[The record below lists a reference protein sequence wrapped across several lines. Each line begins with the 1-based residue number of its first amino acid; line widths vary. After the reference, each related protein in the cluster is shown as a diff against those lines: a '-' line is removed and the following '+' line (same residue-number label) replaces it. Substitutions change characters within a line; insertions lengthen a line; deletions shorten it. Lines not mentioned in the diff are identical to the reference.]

1 MAVTSIWR
9 IKGTINKVI
18 LYATNPK
25 KTEEIENKNGELTAE
40 NILNVVINYT
50 ERDSATQIKKYVS
63 GVNCSVNNPM
73 KEMLNVKKHFGKTGG
88 TVGYHGYQSFAEDE
102 VDADTAHKIGC
113 ELANRLW
120 GERYQV
126 LVATHIDKY
135 SHIHNHFILNTVSF
149 VDGKKYHRT
158 NSDYLK
164 MRQISDDLCRE
175 YGLSVIENPKSKSR
189 KPYDLYMAEKNGEWT
204 KDAIIKRDI
213 DECILKTTSERAFYT
228 EMKKLGYTFNFN
240 RKYPTISHPKF
251 ERPRRL
257 KTLGEGYTPQD
268 IERRLMSKW
277 QRYKV
282 EIPEQ
287 DNLVREFFEPL
298 NEPNYKEVYVSFVT
312 VVRYVKKNPNTNR
325 EIDKYLID
333 EMRKLDKLIE
343 QQNLLCDNDIETPE
357 QLSEYKTSCENELRE
372 CDEARNRLR
381 KMLKSAV
388 RKGDEK
394 ETTELKDH
402 ISTLTERMKILRKD
416 IRICDRIQEQE
427 PKIENKIN
435 EIINDKER
443 KEMSTDERFRRRS
456 GTNRENDITR
466 R

>member
-1 MAVTSIWR
+1 MAIVYIIPIHTHLDRTLSYVS
-9 IKGTINKVI
+9 NKH
-18 LYATNPK
+18 
-25 KTEEIENKNGELTAE
+25 KTENENYEEVFLD
-40 NILNVVINYT
+40 LHSVLNYT
-50 ERDSATQIKKYVS
+50 VDDLKTEKQFYVS
-63 GVNCSVNNPM
+63 EVGLTSLETAFT
-73 KEMLNVKKHFGKTGG
+73 EMMNTKKLYNKKDGNL
-88 TVGYHGYQSFAEDE
+88 GYHIIQSFAPGEGTPKLIHDIG
-102 VDADTAHKIGC
+102 VDFVKRAFNGYEA
-113 ELANRLW
+113 
-120 GERYQV
+120 V
-126 LVATHIDKY
+126 VATHLNTDCL
-135 SHIHNHFILNTVSF
+135 HNHIVINSVCVET
-149 VDGKKYHRT
+149 GKKFNDCMESYY
-158 NSDYLK
+158 NL
-164 MRQISDDLCRE
+164 RQISDELCRE
-175 YGLSVIENPKSKSR
+175 YDLSVIENPKKKSR

-213 DECILKTTSERAFYT
+213 DECILKTTSETGFYT
-228 EMKKLGYTFNFN
+228 EMRKLGYSFNFE

-277 QRYKV
+277 QRYKID
-282 EIPEQ
+282 IPEQ
-287 DNLVREFFEPL
+287 DNLVQEFFEPL
-298 NEPNYKEVYVSFVT
+298 DEPNYREVYVSFVT
-312 VVRYVKKNPNTNR
+312 VVQYVKKNPNTNR

-357 QLSEYKTSCENELRE
+357 QLEEFKTSCKSQIQE

-381 KMLKSAV
+381 KMLKAAE
-388 RKGDEK
+388 RTGDEK
-394 ETTELKDH
+394 EVAELKEH
-402 ISTLTERMKILRKD
+402 ISNLTMKMRALRKD

-456 GTNRENDITR
+456 RTNREDDITGR
-466 R
+466 

>member
-1 MAVTSIWR
+1 MAIVYIIPIHTHLDRTLAYVS
-9 IKGTINKVI
+9 NK
-18 LYATNPK
+18 N
-25 KTEEIENKNGELTAE
+25 KTEKENYEEVFLD
-40 NILNVVINYT
+40 LHSVLNYT
-50 ERDSATQIKKYVS
+50 VDDLKTEKQFYVS
-63 GVNCSVNNPM
+63 EFGLTSLETAFT
-73 KEMLNVKKHFGKTGG
+73 EMMNTKKLYNKKDGNL
-88 TVGYHGYQSFAEDE
+88 GYHIIQSFAPGEGTPELIHDIG
-102 VDADTAHKIGC
+102 VDFVKRAFNGYEA
-113 ELANRLW
+113 
-120 GERYQV
+120 V
-126 LVATHIDKY
+126 VATHLNTDCL
-135 SHIHNHFILNTVSF
+135 HNHIVINSVCVET
-149 VDGKKYHRT
+149 GKKFNDCMESYY
-158 NSDYLK
+158 NL
-164 MRQISDDLCRE
+164 RQISDELCRE
-175 YGLSVIENPKSKSR
+175 YGLSVIENPKKRSR

-213 DECILKTTSERAFYT
+213 DECILKTTSERSFYI
-228 EMKKLGYTFNFN
+228 EMRKLGYTFNFE

-282 EIPEQ
+282 DVPEQ
-287 DNLVREFFEPL
+287 DNLVQEFFEPL
-298 NEPNYKEVYVSFVT
+298 IEPNYQQVYVSFVT
-312 VVRYVKKNPNTNR
+312 VVQYVKRNPNTNR

-357 QLSEYKTSCENELRE
+357 QLEEFKTSCKSQIQK

-381 KMLKSAV
+381 KMLKAAE
-388 RKGDEK
+388 RTGDEK
-394 ETTELKDH
+394 EVAELKEH
-402 ISTLTERMKILRKD
+402 ISNLTMKMRALRKD

-443 KEMSTDERFRRRS
+443 KEMRTDERFRRRS
-456 GTNRENDITR
+456 RTNREDDITGR
-466 R
+466 

>member
-1 MAVTSIWR
+1 MAIVF
-9 IKGTINKVI
+9 IKDIKTRLDRTLSYIGNKEKTENENYEEVF
-18 LYATNPK
+18 LDLHNALNYTVDDL
-25 KTEEIENKNGELTAE
+25 KTEEKYFVNGINCKYENAFKRM
-40 NILNVVINYT
+40 T
-50 ERDSATQIKKYVS
+50 ETKKEY
-63 GVNCSVNNPM
+63 
-73 KEMLNVKKHFGKTGG
+73 ETTGG
-88 TVGYHGYQSFAEDE
+88 ILGYHIIQSFAPGEGTPESIHELGKEFARRAFGDRFE
-102 VDADTAHKIGC
+102 V
-113 ELANRLW
+113 
-120 GERYQV
+120 V
-126 LVATHIDKY
+126 VATHLNTGCL
-135 SHIHNHFILNTVSF
+135 HNHYVLNSVSF
-149 VDGKKYHRT
+149 MDGKKYYDNNQSYAR
-158 NSDYLK
+158 L
-164 MRQISDDLCRE
+164 REISDELCRE
-175 YGLSVIENPKSKSR
+175 YELSVIENPKKRSH

-213 DECILKTTSERAFYT
+213 DECILKTTSERGFYT
-228 EMKKLGYTFNFN
+228 EMRKLGYTFNFE

-282 EIPEQ
+282 DIPEQ
-287 DNLVREFFEPL
+287 DNLVQEFFEPL
-298 NEPNYKEVYVSFVT
+298 DEPNYREVYVSFVT
-312 VVRYVKKNPNTNR
+312 VVQYVKKNPNTNR

-343 QQNLLCDNDIETPE
+343 QQNLLCDNDIETSE
-357 QLSEYKTSCENELRE
+357 QLQEFKLSCKSQLQE
-372 CDEARNRLR
+372 CDEARSRLR
-381 KMLKSAV
+381 KMLKAAM
-388 RKGDEK
+388 RNGDEK
-394 ETTELKDH
+394 EVAEIRDH
-402 ISTLTERMKILRKD
+402 ISTLTDKMKYLRKD

-456 GTNRENDITR
+456 RTNREDDITR

>member
-1 MAVTSIWR
+1 MAIVF
-9 IKGTINKVI
+9 IKDIKTRLDRTLSYIGNKEKTENENYEEVF
-18 LYATNPK
+18 LDLHNALNYTVDDL
-25 KTEEIENKNGELTAE
+25 KTEE
-40 NILNVVINYT
+40 
-50 ERDSATQIKKYVS
+50 KYFVS
-63 GVNCSVNNPM
+63 GINCKYENAFKRM
-73 KEMLNVKKHFGKTGG
+73 TETKKEYDKIGG
-88 TVGYHGYQSFAEDE
+88 ILGYHIIQSFAPGEGTPETIHELGKEFARRAFGDRFE
-102 VDADTAHKIGC
+102 V
-113 ELANRLW
+113 
-120 GERYQV
+120 V
-126 LVATHIDKY
+126 VATHLNTGCL
-135 SHIHNHFILNTVSF
+135 HNHFVLNSVSF
-149 VDGKKYHRT
+149 MDGKKYYDNNENYAR
-158 NSDYLK
+158 LRK
-164 MRQISDDLCRE
+164 ISDELCRE
-175 YGLSVIENPKSKSR
+175 YELSVIENPKKRSR

-213 DECILKTTSERAFYT
+213 DECILKTTSERGFYT
-228 EMKKLGYTFNFN
+228 EMKKLGYSFNFE

-287 DNLVREFFEPL
+287 DNLVQVFFEPL
-298 NEPNYKEVYVSFVT
+298 NEPNYREVYVSFVT
-312 VVRYVKKNPNTNR
+312 VVQYVKKNPNTKR

-357 QLSEYKTSCENELRE
+357 QLEEYKDSCKSELQE
-372 CDEARNRLR
+372 CDEARERYR
-381 KMLKSAV
+381 KMVKAAGK
-388 RKGDEK
+388 KGDE
-394 ETTELKDH
+394 TEVAKIKDE
-402 ISTLTERMKILRKD
+402 ISLLTERMKILRKD

-435 EIINDKER
+435 EIMNDKER

-456 GTNRENDITR
+456 GTNREDDITR

>member
-1 MAVTSIWR
+1 MAIVYIIPIHTHFDRTLAYVS
-9 IKGTINKVI
+9 NKH
-18 LYATNPK
+18 
-25 KTEEIENKNGELTAE
+25 KTENENYEEVFLD
-40 NILNVVINYT
+40 LHSVLNYT
-50 ERDSATQIKKYVS
+50 VDDLKTEKQFYVS
-63 GVNCSVNNPM
+63 EVGLTSLETAFT
-73 KEMLNVKKHFGKTGG
+73 EMMNTKKLYNKKDGNL
-88 TVGYHGYQSFAEDE
+88 GYHIIQSFAPGEGTPEMIHDLG
-102 VDADTAHKIGC
+102 VDFVKRAFNGYEA
-113 ELANRLW
+113 
-120 GERYQV
+120 V
-126 LVATHIDKY
+126 VATHLNTDCL
-135 SHIHNHFILNTVSF
+135 HNHIVINSVCVET
-149 VDGKKYHRT
+149 GKKFNDCMESYY
-158 NSDYLK
+158 NL
-164 MRQISDDLCRE
+164 RQISDELCKE
-175 YGLSVIENPKSKSR
+175 YGLYVIENPKKKSR

-213 DECILKTTSERAFYT
+213 DECILKTTSERGFYT
-228 EMKKLGYTFNFN
+228 EMRKLGYSFNFE

-277 QRYKV
+277 QRYIV
-282 EIPEQ
+282 DIPEQ
-287 DNLVREFFEPL
+287 DNLVQEFFEPL
-298 NEPNYKEVYVSFVT
+298 NEPNYREVYVSFVT
-312 VVRYVKKNPNTNR
+312 VVQYVKKNPNTNR

-357 QLSEYKTSCENELRE
+357 QLEEFKTSCKSQIQE

-381 KMLKSAV
+381 KMLKAAE
-388 RKGDEK
+388 RTGDEK
-394 ETTELKDH
+394 EVAELKEH
-402 ISTLTERMKILRKD
+402 ISNLTMKMRALRKD

-456 GTNRENDITR
+456 RTNREDDITGR
-466 R
+466 

>member
-1 MAVTSIWR
+1 MAIVF
-9 IKGTINKVI
+9 IKDIQSRLDKTISYIGNK
-18 LYATNPK
+18 K
-25 KTEEIENKNGELTAE
+25 KTLNENYEEVFLDLHNALNYSADDLKTEQKFYVDGINCKYENAFKRM
-40 NILNVVINYT
+40 T
-50 ERDSATQIKKYVS
+50 ETKKEYD
-63 GVNCSVNNPM
+63 
-73 KEMLNVKKHFGKTGG
+73 KTGG
-88 TVGYHGYQSFAEDE
+88 ILGFHIIQSFSPGEGTAETIHELGKEFARRAFGDRFE
-102 VDADTAHKIGC
+102 VI
-113 ELANRLW
+113 
-120 GERYQV
+120 
-126 LVATHIDKY
+126 VATHLNTGCL
-135 SHIHNHFILNTVSF
+135 HNHYVLNSVSF
-149 VDGKKYHRT
+149 MDGRKYYDNNESYAR
-158 NSDYLK
+158 L
-164 MRQISDDLCRE
+164 RQISDDLCRE

-213 DECILKTTSERAFYT
+213 DECILKTTSERAFYI

-240 RKYPTISHPKF
+240 RKYPTVSHPKF

-325 EIDKYLID
+325 AIDKYLID

-357 QLSEYKTSCENELRE
+357 QLSEYKTSCENELNE

-381 KMLKSAV
+381 KMLKAAV

-394 ETTELKDH
+394 EVSKLKDH

-443 KEMSTDERFRRRS
+443 KELSTDERFRRRS
-456 GTNRENDITR
+456 GTNRENDITGR
-466 R
+466 

>member
-1 MAVTSIWR
+1 MGIIF
-9 IKGTINKVI
+9 IKDIQSRLDKTISYIGNK
-18 LYATNPK
+18 K
-25 KTEEIENKNGELTAE
+25 KTLNENYKEIFLDLHNALDYTVDDLKTEQKFYVDGINCRYENALNKMTETKKE
-40 NILNVVINYT
+40 WHKTDKIL
-50 ERDSATQIKKYVS
+50 
-63 GVNCSVNNPM
+63 
-73 KEMLNVKKHFGKTGG
+73 
-88 TVGYHGYQSFAEDE
+88 GYHIIQSFAPGKGTPESIHELGKEFARRAFGDRFE
-102 VDADTAHKIGC
+102 V
-113 ELANRLW
+113 
-120 GERYQV
+120 V
-126 LVATHIDKY
+126 VATHLNTGCL
-135 SHIHNHFILNTVSF
+135 HNHYVLNSVSF
-149 VDGKKYHRT
+149 MDGKKYYDNNQSYAR
-158 NSDYLK
+158 L
-164 MRQISDDLCRE
+164 REISDELCRE
-175 YGLSVIENPKSKSR
+175 YGLSVIENPKKRSH
-189 KPYDLYMAEKNGEWT
+189 KPYDVYMAEKNGEWT

-213 DECILKTTSERAFYT
+213 DECIFKTTSERGFYT
-228 EMKKLGYTFNFN
+228 EMRKLGYSFNFE

-277 QRYKV
+277 QRYKID
-282 EIPEQ
+282 IPEQ
-287 DNLVREFFEPL
+287 DNLVQEFFEPL
-298 NEPNYKEVYVSFVT
+298 DEPNYREVYVAFVT
-312 VVRYVKKNPNTNR
+312 VVQYVKKNPNTNR

-357 QLSEYKTSCENELRE
+357 QLEEFKTSCKSQIQE

-381 KMLKSAV
+381 KMLKAAE
-388 RKGDEK
+388 RTGDEK
-394 ETTELKDH
+394 EVAELKEH
-402 ISTLTERMKILRKD
+402 ISNLTMKMRALRKD

-456 GTNRENDITR
+456 RTDREDDITR